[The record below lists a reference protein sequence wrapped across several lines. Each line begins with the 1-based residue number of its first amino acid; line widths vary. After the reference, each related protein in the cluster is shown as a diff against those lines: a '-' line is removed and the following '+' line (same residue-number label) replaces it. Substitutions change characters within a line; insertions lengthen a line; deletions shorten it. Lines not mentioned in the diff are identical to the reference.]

1 MGGKGRI
8 LTLGWWF
15 RFLPLASS
23 STSTKDGTSVYSG
36 ETDAVIFMNEKW
48 LGFVG
53 SLSAAPFVLCAQV
66 DFRLDS
72 FVLLAI

>member
-1 MGGKGRI
+1 M
-8 LTLGWWF
+8 
-15 RFLPLASS
+15 
-23 STSTKDGTSVYSG
+23 YSG